1 MSVSIICREK
11 VTQSV
16 AAPASA
22 SPSPLVLEA
31 WPWSPQWRWWSWW
44 RLSYAS
50 VSHWPILLLLSHWSN
65 SIWLL
70 LSHWSKP
77 ICLSSHETVMVSKLS
92 LIASLFCT
100 RLLPTPGRLFWSIQ
114 CLDDSSDQLWHGS
127 SLIWSWCFTTWW
139 FQPGAVYSAHYLPT
153 WWSSYEDMI
162 IIVYMRTW

>member
-1 MSVSIICREK
+1 MPYPSPEAEDPSKYGDQFLDRPHHLDTSIDMISIICREK

-16 AAPASA
+16 AASASA

-77 ICLSSHETVMVSKLS
+77 ICLSSHETVMVSRLS

-100 RLLPTPGRLFWSIQ
+100 RLLPTPAIDTIANTWTII
-114 CLDDSSDQLWHGS
+114 
-127 SLIWSWCFTTWW
+127 LINPMF
-139 FQPGAVYSAHYLPT
+139 G
-153 WWSSYEDMI
+153 
-162 IIVYMRTW
+162 